1 MIEALIW
8 IVIVGGVVLLFVKG
22 GRPGRRSG
30 IGTAAVGSVYDMLN
44 EDKRKAVEII
54 VEERAEA
61 RDPETKDGNLP
72 DLEVRQSPVFAR
84 PSNRNYQ
91 DKRDFSLVEDCLD
104 CSLARQG
111 RRAALPSNALAQSKS
126 EIHPRCAICGS
137 DAIFAQDR
145 VVTVPLNPT
154 IQVSCFLKPG
164 I

>member
-1 MIEALIW
+1 MTEALIW

-72 DLEVRQSPVFAR
+72 DLE
-84 PSNRNYQ
+84 
-91 DKRDFSLVEDCLD
+91 
-104 CSLARQG
+104 
-111 RRAALPSNALAQSKS
+111 
-126 EIHPRCAICGS
+126 
-137 DAIFAQDR
+137 
-145 VVTVPLNPT
+145 
-154 IQVSCFLKPG
+154 
-164 I
+164 